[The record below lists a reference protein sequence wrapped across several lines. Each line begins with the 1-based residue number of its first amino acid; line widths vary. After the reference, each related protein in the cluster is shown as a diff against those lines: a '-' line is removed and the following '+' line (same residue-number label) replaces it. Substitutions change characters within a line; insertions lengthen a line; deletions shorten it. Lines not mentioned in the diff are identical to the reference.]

1 MGIRN
6 IIIASILG
14 SFISLVEADSS
25 HSYIQRYPLKTV
37 IANDIEISYREI
49 GVEDNPKVLLIMGLG
64 ASHLVHGD
72 NLVRGIE
79 QAGYQVLIFDNR
91 DTGGSTRFDDWGQ
104 PTIWWQLL
112 KDKLGFRVDAPY
124 SLDDMT
130 EDTVGLLDAVGYE
143 HAHVMG
149 FSMGG
154 MIAQQLAAKYPER
167 VLTLTSVMSTTF
179 AKHLPPPTGAAET
192 ALTNLAS
199 GEASESRI
207 EAIRK
212 RGFYPESMPRQ
223 MMAIFKTG
231 DRSNEVKTINV
242 NTLVIHGEDDGL
254 VPPAHGEHTAELIR
268 GAELVIFPGM
278 GHNIPK
284 DVLPKM
290 LGYMIEHMKTVDYG
304 KDTLNTAL
312 D

>member
-1 MGIRN
+1 ML
-6 IIIASILG
+6 A

-290 LGYMIEHMKTVDYG
+290 LGYMIEHMKTADYG
-304 KDTLNTAL
+304 KGTLNTAL

>member
-1 MGIRN
+1 LGIRN

-304 KDTLNTAL
+304 KGTLNTAL
-312 D
+312 N

>member
-124 SLDDMT
+124 SLDEMT

-304 KDTLNTAL
+304 KGTLNTAL

>member
-1 MGIRN
+1 MRIRST
-6 IIIASILG
+6 IIAGILV

-25 HSYIQRYPLKTV
+25 YSYIEQHPLK
-37 IANDIEISYREI
+37 IAVANNIEMSYREI
-49 GVEDNPKVLLIMGLG
+49 GVRDNPKVLLIMGLG

-124 SLDDMT
+124 ALEDMT
-130 EDTVGLLDAVGYE
+130 ADAVGLLDAVGYE
-143 HAHVMG
+143 DAHVMG

-154 MIAQQLAAKYPER
+154 MIAQQLAAKHPDR
-167 VLTLTSVMSTTF
+167 VRTLTSVMSTTF
-179 AKHLPPPTGAAET
+179 AKHLPPPTQAAET

-199 GEASESRI
+199 GEASESRA

-231 DRSNEVKTINV
+231 DRSNEVKTIDV
-242 NTLVIHGEDDGL
+242 DTLVIHGADDGL
-254 VPPAHGEHTAELIR
+254 IPPAHGEHTAELIR
-268 GAELVIFPGM
+268 GSELVIFPGM

-290 LGYMIEHMKTVDYG
+290 LGYMIDHMKTADYR
-304 KDTLNTAL
+304 KDALNPTL

>member
-1 MGIRN
+1 
-6 IIIASILG
+6 
-14 SFISLVEADSS
+14 
-25 HSYIQRYPLKTV
+25 
-37 IANDIEISYREI
+37 
-49 GVEDNPKVLLIMGLG
+49 MGLG

-304 KDTLNTAL
+304 KGTLNTAL
-312 D
+312 N

>member
-304 KDTLNTAL
+304 KGTLNTAL
-312 D
+312 N

>member
-1 MGIRN
+1 MRN

-25 HSYIQRYPLKTV
+25 HSYIQRYPLITV

>member
-1 MGIRN
+1 LGIRK
-6 IIIASILG
+6 IIIASMLA

-290 LGYMIEHMKTVDYG
+290 LGYMIEHMKTADYG
-304 KDTLNTAL
+304 KGTLNTAL

>member
-25 HSYIQRYPLKTV
+25 HSYIQRYPLITV

-231 DRSNEVKTINV
+231 DRSNVVKTINV

>member
-1 MGIRN
+1 LGIRN

-290 LGYMIEHMKTVDYG
+290 LGYMIEHMKTADYG
-304 KDTLNTAL
+304 KGTLNTAL

>member
-304 KDTLNTAL
+304 KGTLNTAL

>member
-25 HSYIQRYPLKTV
+25 HSYIQRYPLITV

>member
-1 MGIRN
+1 LGIRN

-254 VPPAHGEHTAELIR
+254 VPPAHGEHTADLIR

-304 KDTLNTAL
+304 KGTLNTAL

>member
-1 MGIRN
+1 LGIRK

-290 LGYMIEHMKTVDYG
+290 LGYMIEHMKTADYG
-304 KDTLNTAL
+304 KGTLNTAL